1 MREKDTVNLKPR
13 AWVRLKKGVYRDD
26 LAQVDFVD
34 TAQNSVHLR
43 LIPRCLASNF
53 PSDLHTS
60 LRLPHQL
67 FNFRYVFI
75 SITGSIFNG
84 REAP

>member
-43 LIPRCLASNF
+43 LIPRY
-53 PSDLHTS
+53 
-60 LRLPHQL
+60 HQL
-67 FNFRYVFI
+67 VFHGLVGALGELVI
-75 SITGSIFNG
+75 LTDGQ
-84 REAP
+84 